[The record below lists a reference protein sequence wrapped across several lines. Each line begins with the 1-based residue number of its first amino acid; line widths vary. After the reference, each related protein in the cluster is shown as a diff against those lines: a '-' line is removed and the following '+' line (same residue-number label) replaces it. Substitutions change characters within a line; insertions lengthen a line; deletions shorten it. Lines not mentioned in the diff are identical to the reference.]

1 MAVEIKN
8 TKYFYPPRPGNGAGT
23 FSDNIVGLQTV
34 EGGGLTQG
42 NFEFTTGVTEKVNRT
57 FNVGAFSEPMSLDMM
72 GIDSLEESRR
82 ILATQFRVYP
92 NYDISQVLNFSMYGS
107 LSERFRVSITK
118 IINYFPASLDVLF
131 NNDDFTTGST
141 AYDIVYDSQN
151 DETYFKVDVSRI
163 NNPFDID
170 YSISAATN
178 LSIREI
184 SVSPYRNLYNTYLD
198 YCVSVDDNIFNILAF
213 VPSET
218 LSLGYIQFYVSG
230 TPFGTTATTYNNDFE
245 IRPNDFIVD
254 KVFQE
259 SFDEVEKFLLNRL
272 VRPEYTA
279 VFQVPQQNEFGQTYT
294 EYKQVTWPKQGRWNL
309 DIRSFLFDNYLE
321 EIQAIAVNLD
331 SFKTNL
337 ISRFLVTDSLK
348 EFDTLGHKVEKIFQ
362 IYGRSFDQIKQFID
376 GLAYMNSVNYN
387 PSNDIPSELLVNLSR
402 TLGWSSNFSPITNE
416 DFLGSVFGNTST
428 PTYPGYARAL
438 TPTELNYAYYR
449 NLILNA
455 SYLFKSKGTR
465 RSIEFL
471 LRLIGAPDS
480 LIEFNE
486 HIYLADQKINLDQFE
501 NQWAQISGGTYVDN
515 VPSYLPGETYK
526 IRGQLYTAF
535 TSTATYQDVSVR
547 LNDYP
552 IDAEGYPKAPANT
565 ETFFFQIGSG
575 WYETTPQHRSP
586 DEVQLTG
593 NVFTGQNYNIQ
604 TQLTPFSYGQTYL
617 NRYRDF
623 PYMNEGF
630 KLQKVVD
637 NNKSWLSDDEKIRV
651 STQGDYNAYYFVDNE
666 KLVLNVKNV
675 DIFLNPAQGILYD
688 VWEQSREYDY
698 PIPESGYTVNYPTVE
713 TFSEQSVMPFTA
725 TFSLFNEPIIT
736 STQTNVDTTY
746 INPEPKKKTFFE
758 FSQTFWENMI
768 NTRNRQYISDG
779 KTGGYPTLQSIFWK
793 YLESEQTVGL
803 PNNKYT
809 YQKLIDYVNGI
820 GPYWTK
826 LVEQMV
832 PASTIWNGGV
842 RLENSILNKQ
852 KFVYRRQ
859 RGCQFIL
866 VPVEPCFIISDIF
879 NYTCNTEHAEFN
891 IYPWFNGDVTVSNF
905 SSILGNRVNNM
916 LAESGLTLNQCY
928 LNSVLSDW
936 YVDLSINEVQ
946 IIKEYF
952 YTGYGITDVPTNA
965 QWRNAL
971 INYLPQLYDYGYTYS
986 LEGNILTITN
996 LTCLTQNIVDTVSL
1010 NVGINININCTE

>member
-1 MAVEIKN
+1 MAVETRN

-72 GIDSLEESRR
+72 GIEDLAESRR
-82 ILATQFRVYP
+82 IMATQFRVYP

-118 IINYFPASLDVLF
+118 IINYFPASLDVMF
-131 NNDDFTTGST
+131 NNDDFTTGNT
-141 AYDIVYDSQN
+141 AYDIVYDAQA
-151 DETYFKVDVSRI
+151 DETYFKVNVDRI

-178 LSIREI
+178 LSVREI

-198 YCVSVDDNIFNILAF
+198 YCVSINDNIFRILSF

-218 LSLGYIQFYVSG
+218 LSSGEIQFYVSG
-230 TPFGTTATTYNNDFE
+230 APFGVSATTINDDFE
-245 IRPNDFIVD
+245 IRPNDYIVD
-254 KVFQE
+254 KVFLE
-259 SFDEVEKFLLNRL
+259 SFDEVEKFLVNRL

-279 VFQVPQQNEFGQTYT
+279 VFQVPQQNEFGQIYT
-294 EYKQVTWPKQGRWNL
+294 EYKQVTWPKQGTWNL
-309 DIRSFLFDNYLE
+309 DIRSFLFDRYLE

-337 ISRFLVTDSLK
+337 ISRFLITDSLK
-348 EFDTLGHKVEKIFQ
+348 EFDTLGQKVEKIFQ
-362 IYGRSFDQIKQFID
+362 IYGRSFDQVKQFID

-387 PSNDIPSELLVNLSR
+387 PSNDIPSELLVNLAR

-416 DFLGSVFGNTST
+416 NFLSSVFGNTST

-480 LIEFNE
+480 LIEYNE
-486 HIYLADQKINLDQFE
+486 HIYLADQRINLDQFYT
-501 NQWAQISGGTYVDN
+501 QWASISGGTYVND
-515 VPSYLPGETYK
+515 VPAYLPGETYK
-526 IRGQLYTAF
+526 IKGQLYTAF
-535 TSTATYQDVSVR
+535 TSTATYQDVAIR
-547 LNDYP
+547 LEDYP
-552 IDAEGYPKAPANT
+552 MDAEGYPNAPANT
-565 ETFFFQIGSG
+565 ETFFFQIGAG
-575 WYETTPQHRSP
+575 WYEVTPQHRSP
-586 DEVQLTG
+586 DQVQLTG
-593 NVFTGQNYNIQ
+593 NVYTGQNYNIQ
-604 TQLTPFSYGQTYL
+604 TQLTPFTYGQTYL
-617 NRYRDF
+617 NRYRNF

-637 NNKSWLSDDEKIRV
+637 NNKSWLSDDDRIRV

-675 DIFLNPAQGILYD
+675 DIFLNPAQGIVYD
-688 VWEQSREYDY
+688 VWNQSVQYDY
-698 PIPESGYTVNYPTVE
+698 PIPESGITVGYPV
-713 TFSEQSVMPFTA
+713 PGG
-725 TFSLFNEPIIT
+725 
-736 STQTNVDTTY
+736 VDWTY

-768 NTRNRQYISDG
+768 NTRNRQYITDG

-793 YLESEQTVGL
+793 YIESEQTVGI

-832 PASTIWNGGV
+832 PATTIWNGGV
-842 RLENSILNKQ
+842 RLENSIFNKQ

-859 RGCQFIL
+859 RGCQFIP
-866 VPVEPCFIISDIF
+866 VPVDPCFIISNIF
-879 NYTCNTEHAEFN
+879 DYTCNTEYADFN

-905 SSILGNRVNNM
+905 SSILVNRVNNM
-916 LAESGLTLNQCY
+916 LAQSGLTINECY
-928 LNSVLSDW
+928 ENSILSDW
-936 YVDLSINEVQ
+936 YVDLTISGEQ
-946 IIKEYF
+946 IIKESF
-952 YTGYGITDVPTNA
+952 YTGYGMSDVPTNS

-971 INYLPQLYDYGYTYS
+971 INYLPQLYNYGYTYY
-986 LEGNILTITN
+986 LNGNTLTITN
-996 LTCLTQNIVDTVSL
+996 LTCLTQNIIDTVSL
-1010 NVGINININCTE
+1010 NVGINININCTQ

>member
-1 MAVEIKN
+1 MFN
-8 TKYFYPPRPGNGAGT
+8 N
-23 FSDNIVGLQTV
+23 D
-34 EGGGLTQG
+34 
-42 NFEFTTGVTEKVNRT
+42 EFTTGN
-57 FNVGAFSEPMSLDMM
+57 
-72 GIDSLEESRR
+72 
-82 ILATQFRVYP
+82 
-92 NYDISQVLNFSMYGS
+92 
-107 LSERFRVSITK
+107 
-118 IINYFPASLDVLF
+118 
-131 NNDDFTTGST
+131 T
-141 AYDIVYDSQN
+141 AYDIVYDTQN
-151 DETYFKVDVSRI
+151 DETYFKVNVDRI

-170 YSISAATN
+170 YSISATTN

-184 SVSPYRNLYNTYLD
+184 TVSPYRNLYNTYLD
-198 YCVSVDDNIFNILAF
+198 YCVSINDDIFKVLAF

-218 LSLGYIQFYVSG
+218 LSSGYIQFYVSG
-230 TPFGTTATTYNNDFE
+230 SPFGVSATTINDDFQ
-245 IRPNDFIVD
+245 IRPNDYIVD

-259 SFDEVEKFLLNRL
+259 SFDEVEKFLVNRL

-279 VFQVPQQNEFGQTYT
+279 VFQVPQQNEYGQTYT
-294 EYKQVTWPKQGRWNL
+294 EYKQVTWPKQGTWNL

-321 EIQAIAVNLD
+321 EIQAISINLD

-337 ISRFLVTDSLK
+337 ISRFLITDSLK
-348 EFDTLGHKVEKIFQ
+348 EFDTLGQKVEKIFQ

-387 PSNDIPSELLVNLSR
+387 PSNDIPSELLVNLAR

-416 DFLGSVFGNTST
+416 DFLSSVFGNTST

-480 LIEFNE
+480 LIEYNE
-486 HIYLADQKINLDQFE
+486 HIYLADQRINLEQF
-501 NQWAQISGGTYVDN
+501 NTQWASISGGTYVND
-515 VPSYLPGETYK
+515 VPSYLPDETYK
-526 IRGQLYTAF
+526 IKGQLYTAF
-535 TSTATYQDVSVR
+535 TSTATYQDVNIR
-547 LNDYP
+547 LEDYP
-552 IDAEGYPKAPANT
+552 IDAEGYPNAPVNT
-565 ETFFFQIGSG
+565 ETFFFQIGAG

-586 DEVQLTG
+586 DQVQLTG
-593 NVFTGQNYNIQ
+593 NVYTGQNYDIQ
-604 TQLTPFSYGQTYL
+604 AQLTPFTYGQTYL

-651 STQGDYNAYYFVDNE
+651 STQGDYNAYYYVDNE

-675 DIFLNPAQGILYD
+675 DIFLNPAQGLVYD
-688 VWEQSREYDY
+688 VWEQSRQYDY
-698 PIPESGYTVNYPTVE
+698 PIPESGLTVGYPV
-713 TFSEQSVMPFTA
+713 PGG
-725 TFSLFNEPIIT
+725 
-736 STQTNVDTTY
+736 VDWTY
-746 INPEPKKKTFFE
+746 VDPQPKKKTFFE

-793 YLESEQTVGL
+793 YIESEQTVGI

-832 PASTIWNGGV
+832 PATTIWNGGV
-842 RLENSILNKQ
+842 RLENSIFNKQ

-859 RGCQFIL
+859 RGCQFIP
-866 VPVEPCFIISDIF
+866 VPVDPCYIISNIF
-879 NYTCNTEHAEFN
+879 DYTCNTEYADFN

-905 SSILGNRVNNM
+905 SSILGNRIDYM
-916 LAESGLTLNQCY
+916 LGQSGLTLNQCY
-928 LNSVLSDW
+928 QNSVISDW
-936 YVDLSINEVQ
+936 YVDLTINGEQ
-946 IIKEYF
+946 IIKESF
-952 YTGYGITDVPTNA
+952 YTGYGISDVPTDS

-971 INYLPQLYDYGYTYS
+971 INYLPQLYNYGYTYY
-986 LEGNILTITN
+986 LNGNTLTITN
-996 LTCLTQNIVDTVSL
+996 LTCLTQNIVDTVLL

>member
-1 MAVEIKN
+1 MAVETKN
-8 TKYFYPPRPGNGAGT
+8 TKFFYPPRPGSGAGT

-57 FNVGAFSEPMSLDMM
+57 FNVGAFSEPMSLDML
-72 GIDSLEESRR
+72 GIDDLLESRR

-107 LSERFRVSITK
+107 LSKRFSVSITK

-131 NNDDFTTGST
+131 NNDEYVTGNT
-141 AYDIVYDSQN
+141 AYDIVYDVPN
-151 DETYFKVDVSRI
+151 DETYFKVNVDRI

-170 YSISAATN
+170 YSISATTN

-184 SVSPYRNLYNTYLD
+184 NVSPYRNLYNTYLD
-198 YCVSVDDNIFNILAF
+198 YCVSINDNIFNLVGFI
-213 VPSET
+213 PSDT
-218 LSLGYIQFYVSG
+218 LSSGFIQFYVSG
-230 TPFGTTATTYNNDFE
+230 SPFGTTATTITDDFQ
-245 IRPNDFIVD
+245 IKPNDFVVD
-254 KVFQE
+254 KTFQE
-259 SFDEVEKFLLNRL
+259 SFDEVEQFLLNRL

-279 VFQVPQQNEFGQTYT
+279 VFQVPQQNEYGQTYT
-294 EYKQVTWPKQGRWNL
+294 EYQQVTWPKQGTWNL
-309 DIRSFLFDNYLE
+309 DIRSFLFDDYLE
-321 EIQAIAVNLD
+321 QIQAIAVNLD

-337 ISRFLVTDSLK
+337 ISRFLITDSLK
-348 EFDTLGHKVEKIFQ
+348 EFDTLGQKVEKVFQ

-387 PSNDIPSELLVNLSR
+387 PSNDIPSELLVNLAR

-416 DFLGSVFGNTST
+416 DFLSSVFGNTST

-465 RSIEFL
+465 RSVEFL

-480 LIEFNE
+480 LIEYNE
-486 HIYLADQKINLDQFE
+486 HIYLADQTINLDQFY
-501 NQWAQISGGTYVDN
+501 NQWAQISGGTYVNN
-515 VPSYLPGETYK
+515 VPSYLPGDTYK

-535 TSTATYQDVSVR
+535 TSNAIYQDVSIT
-547 LNDYP
+547 LEDYP
-552 IDAEGYPKAPANT
+552 MDAEGYPKAPVNT
-565 ETFFFQIGSG
+565 EDYFFQIGAG

-586 DEVQLTG
+586 DEVVITG
-593 NVFTGQNYNIQ
+593 NVYTGQNFDIQ
-604 TQLTPFSYGQTYL
+604 TQLMPFTYGQTYL
-617 NRYRDF
+617 NRFRDF

-630 KLQKVVD
+630 KLQKVID
-637 NNKSWLSDDEKIRV
+637 NNKSWLADDDRIRI

-666 KLVLNVKNV
+666 KLVLNVKNI
-675 DIFLNPAQGILYD
+675 DLFLNPAQGLVYD
-688 VWEQSREYDY
+688 VWEQSRQYDY
-698 PIPESGYTVNYPTVE
+698 PIPESGLTVGYPVPGGVDW
-713 TFSEQSVMPFTA
+713 TF
-725 TFSLFNEPIIT
+725 
-736 STQTNVDTTY
+736 

-793 YLESEQTVGL
+793 YIESEQTVGL

-826 LVEQMV
+826 LVEQMI
-832 PASTIWNGGV
+832 PATTIWNGGV
-842 RLENSILNKQ
+842 RLENSIFNKQ

-859 RGCQFIL
+859 RGCQF
-866 VPVEPCFIISDIF
+866 VPVPVDPCFIISNIF
-879 NYTCNTEHAEFN
+879 DYTCNTEYVDFN
-891 IYPWFNGDVTVSNF
+891 IYPWFNGDLTVSNF
-905 SSILGNRVNNM
+905 NSILSNRVNNM
-916 LAESGLTLNQCY
+916 LSESGLTLNQCY
-928 LNSVLSDW
+928 ENSVLSNW
-936 YVDLSINEVQ
+936 YVDLTINGEE
-946 IIKEYF
+946 IIKEPF
-952 YTGYGITDVPTNA
+952 YIGYGLNDVPTNS

-971 INYLPQLYDYGYTYS
+971 INYLPQLYNYGYTYY
-986 LEGNILTITN
+986 LNGNTLTITN
-996 LTCLTQNIVDTVSL
+996 LSCLTSNLVETVLL
-1010 NVGINININCTE
+1010 NVGINISINCTQ

>member
-8 TKYFYPPRPGNGAGT
+8 TKYFYPPRPGSGAGT

-57 FNVGAFSEPMSLDMM
+57 FNVGAFSEPISLDML
-72 GIDSLEESRR
+72 GIDDLEQSRR

-107 LSERFRVSITK
+107 LSKRFSVSITK
-118 IINYFPASLDVLF
+118 IINYFPASLDVMF
-131 NNDDFTTGST
+131 NNDSFTTGNT
-141 AYDIVYDSQN
+141 AYDIFYDIQN
-151 DETYFKVDVSRI
+151 DETYFKVNVDRI

-170 YSISAATN
+170 YSVSATTN
-178 LSIREI
+178 LTIREI
-184 SVSPYRNLYNTYLD
+184 TVSPYRNLYNTYLD
-198 YCVSVDDNIFNILAF
+198 YCISINDNIYNILSF

-218 LSLGYIQFYVSG
+218 LSLGYLQFYVSG
-230 TPFGTTATTYNNDFE
+230 APFGTSATTINDDYQ
-245 IRPNDFIVD
+245 IRPNDYIVD

-259 SFDEVEKFLLNRL
+259 SFDEVEKFLVNRL

-279 VFQVPQQNEFGQTYT
+279 VFQVPQQNEYGQIYT
-294 EYKQVTWPKQGRWNL
+294 DYQQVTWPKQGPWNL
-309 DIRSFLFDNYLE
+309 DIRSFLFDDYLE
-321 EIQAIAVNLD
+321 QIQAIAVNLD

-337 ISRFLVTDSLK
+337 ISRFLVSDSLK
-348 EFDTLGHKVEKIFQ
+348 EFDTLGRKVEKILQ

-416 DFLGSVFGNTST
+416 DFLSSVFGNTST

-480 LIEFNE
+480 LIEYNE
-486 HIYLADQKINLDQFE
+486 YIYLADQKINLDQFYT
-501 NQWAQISGGTYVDN
+501 QWAQISGGTYVNN

-526 IRGQLYTAF
+526 VKGQLYTAF
-535 TSTATYQDVSVR
+535 TSTATYQNVNI
-547 LNDYP
+547 LLEDYP
-552 IDAEGYPKAPANT
+552 MDAEGYPKAPVNT
-565 ETFFFQIGSG
+565 ETYFFQIGAG

-586 DEVQLTG
+586 DEVQITG
-593 NVFTGQNYNIQ
+593 NVYTGQNYNIQ
-604 TQLTPFSYGQTYL
+604 TQLTPFTYGQTYL

-623 PYMNEGF
+623 PYMTEGF
-630 KLQKVVD
+630 KLEKVVD
-637 NNKSWLSDDEKIRV
+637 NNKSWLSTDDKIRV

-675 DIFLNPAQGILYD
+675 DIFLNPAQGLLYD
-688 VWEQSREYDY
+688 VWVQSRQYDY
-698 PIPESGYTVNYPTVE
+698 PIPESGLTVGYPV
-713 TFSEQSVMPFTA
+713 PGG
-725 TFSLFNEPIIT
+725 
-736 STQTNVDTTY
+736 VDSTY

-758 FSQTFWENMI
+758 FSQTFWENMV
-768 NTRNRQYISDG
+768 NTRNRQYITDG

-793 YLESEQTVGL
+793 YIESEQTVGL

-832 PASTIWNGGV
+832 PATTIWNGGV

-859 RGCQFIL
+859 RGCQFIP
-866 VPVEPCFIISDIF
+866 VPVDPCFIISNIF
-879 NYTCNTEHAEFN
+879 DYTCNTEYADFN
-891 IYPWFNGDVTVSNF
+891 IYPWFNGDVNVSNF
-905 SSILGNRVNNM
+905 SAILVNRVNNM
-916 LAESGLTLNQCY
+916 LAQSGLTLNQCSQ
-928 LNSVLSDW
+928 NSVLSDW
-936 YVDLSINEVQ
+936 YVDLEINGQQ
-946 IIKEYF
+946 IIKDSF
-952 YTGYGITDVPTNA
+952 YTGYGMTDVPTNT

-971 INYLPQLYDYGYTYS
+971 INYLPQLYNYGYTYY
-986 LEGNILTITN
+986 LNGNTLTITN
-996 LTCLTQNIVDTVSL
+996 LSCLTQNIVDTVSL
-1010 NVGINININCTE
+1010 NVGINISINCS

>member
-1 MAVEIKN
+1 MAVDIKD

-72 GIDSLEESRR
+72 GIENLEESRR
-82 ILATQFRVYP
+82 IMATQFRVYP

-107 LSERFRVSITK
+107 LSKRFSVSITK
-118 IINYFPASLDVLF
+118 IINYFPASLDVVF
-131 NNDDFTTGST
+131 NNDDYTTGNT
-141 AYDIVYDSQN
+141 AYDISYDLQN
-151 DETYFKVDVSRI
+151 DETYFKVNVSRI

-170 YSISAATN
+170 YSISATTN
-178 LSIREI
+178 LSVRELE
-184 SVSPYRNLYNTYLD
+184 VSPYRNLYNTYLD
-198 YCVSVDDNIFNILAF
+198 YCVSINDNIFNLLAF

-218 LSLGYIQFYVSG
+218 LSSGYIEFFVSG
-230 TPFGTTATTYNNDFE
+230 APFGTTATISNDDFQ
-245 IRPNDFIVD
+245 IRPNDFIAD

-259 SFDEVEKFLLNRL
+259 AFDEVEKFLLNRL

-294 EYKQVTWPKQGRWNL
+294 EYKQVTWPKQGPWNL
-309 DIRSFLFDNYLE
+309 DIRSFLFDRYLE
-321 EIQAIAVNLD
+321 EIQSIAVNLD

-337 ISRFLVTDSLK
+337 ISRFLITDSLK
-348 EFDTLGHKVEKIFQ
+348 EFDTLGQKVEKIFQ

-402 TLGWSSNFSPITNE
+402 TLGWSSNFSPITND
-416 DFLGSVFGNTST
+416 DFLSSVFGNTST

-465 RSIEFL
+465 RSVEFL
-471 LRLIGAPDS
+471 LRLVGAPDS
-480 LIEFNE
+480 LIEYNE
-486 HIYLADQKINLDQFE
+486 YIYLADQRINLNQFDT
-501 NQWAQISGGTYVDN
+501 QWASISGGTYVND
-515 VPSYLPGETYK
+515 VPAYLPSETFK
-526 IRGQLYTAF
+526 IKGQLYTAF
-535 TSTATYQDVSVR
+535 TSTATYEDVSIN
-547 LNDYP
+547 LIDYP

-586 DEVQLTG
+586 DQVQLTG
-593 NVFTGQNYNIQ
+593 NVFTGQNFNIQ
-604 TQLTPFSYGQTYL
+604 TQLTPFTYGQTYL
-617 NRYRDF
+617 NRYRNF

-637 NNKSWLSDDEKIRV
+637 NNKSWLSDDDKIRV

-688 VWEQSREYDY
+688 VWEQSRQYDY
-698 PIPESGYTVNYPTVE
+698 PIPESGLTVGYPV
-713 TFSEQSVMPFTA
+713 PGG
-725 TFSLFNEPIIT
+725 
-736 STQTNVDTTY
+736 VDSTY

-768 NTRNRQYISDG
+768 NTRNRQYITDG

-793 YLESEQTVGL
+793 YIESEQTVGL

-809 YQKLIDYVNGI
+809 YQKLIDYVDGI

-859 RGCQFIL
+859 RGCQFIP
-866 VPVEPCFIISDIF
+866 VPVEPCFIISNIF
-879 NYTCNTEHAEFN
+879 DYTCDSEYADFN

-905 SSILGNRVNNM
+905 SSILGNRINNM
-916 LAESGLTLNQCY
+916 LAQSGLTLNQCY
-928 LNSVLSDW
+928 ENSVLTDW
-936 YVDLSINEVQ
+936 YVDLTINGEE
-946 IIKEYF
+946 IIKEPF
-952 YTGYGITDVPTNA
+952 YTGYGITDVPTNT

-971 INYLPQLYDYGYTYS
+971 INYLPQLYNYGYTYY
-986 LEGNILTITN
+986 LNGNTLTITN
-996 LTCLTQNIVDTVSL
+996 LTCLTQDMVDTVSL
-1010 NVGINININCTE
+1010 NVGINISINCTE

>member
-42 NFEFTTGVTEKVNRT
+42 NFEFTTGVTEKVNRV

-72 GIDSLEESRR
+72 GIDNLEESRR
-82 ILATQFRVYP
+82 IMATQFRVYP

-107 LSERFRVSITK
+107 LSKRFSVSITR
-118 IINYFPASLDVLF
+118 IINYFPASLDVMF
-131 NNDDFTTGST
+131 NNDDFTTGNT
-141 AYDIVYDSQN
+141 AYDIVYDAQA
-151 DETYFKVDVSRI
+151 DETYFKVNVDRI

-170 YSISAATN
+170 YSISATTN
-178 LSIREI
+178 LSVREI

-198 YCVSVDDNIFNILAF
+198 YCVSINDNIFQILAF

-218 LSLGYIQFYVSG
+218 LSSGEIQFYVSG
-230 TPFGTTATTYNNDFE
+230 APFGVSATTINDDFE
-245 IRPNDFIVD
+245 IRPNDYIVD
-254 KVFQE
+254 KVFLE
-259 SFDEVEKFLLNRL
+259 SFDEVEKFLVNRL

-279 VFQVPQQNEFGQTYT
+279 VFQVPQQNEFGQVYT
-294 EYKQVTWPKQGRWNL
+294 EYKQVTWPKQGTWNL
-309 DIRSFLFDNYLE
+309 DIRSFLFDSYLE
-321 EIQAIAVNLD
+321 EIQAIAINLD

-337 ISRFLVTDSLK
+337 ISRFLITDSLK
-348 EFDTLGHKVEKIFQ
+348 EFDTLGQKVEKIFQ
-362 IYGRSFDQIKQFID
+362 IYGRSFDQVKQFID

-387 PSNDIPSELLVNLSR
+387 PSNDIPSELLVNLAR

-416 DFLGSVFGNTST
+416 DFLSSVFGNTST

-480 LIEFNE
+480 LIEYNE
-486 HIYLADQKINLDQFE
+486 HIYLADQRINLDQFYT
-501 NQWAQISGGTYVDN
+501 QWASISGGTYVND

-526 IRGQLYTAF
+526 VKGQLYTAF
-535 TSTATYQDVSVR
+535 TSTATYQDVAIR
-547 LNDYP
+547 LDDYP
-552 IDAEGYPKAPANT
+552 MDAEGYPNAPANT
-565 ETFFFQIGSG
+565 ETFFFQIGAG
-575 WYETTPQHRSP
+575 WYEVTPQHRSP
-586 DEVQLTG
+586 DQVQLTG
-593 NVFTGQNYNIQ
+593 NVYTGQNYNIQ
-604 TQLTPFSYGQTYL
+604 TQLTPFTYGQTYL

-637 NNKSWLSDDEKIRV
+637 NNKSWLSDDDRIRV

-675 DIFLNPAQGILYD
+675 DIFLNPAQGLVYD
-688 VWEQSREYDY
+688 VWEQSRQYDY
-698 PIPESGYTVNYPTVE
+698 PIPESGLTVGYPV
-713 TFSEQSVMPFTA
+713 PGG
-725 TFSLFNEPIIT
+725 
-736 STQTNVDTTY
+736 VDWTY
-746 INPEPKKKTFFE
+746 VNPEPKKKTFFE

-768 NTRNRQYISDG
+768 NTRNRQYITDG

-793 YLESEQTVGL
+793 YLESEQTVGI

-832 PASTIWNGGV
+832 PATTIWNGGV
-842 RLENSILNKQ
+842 RLENSIFNKQ

-859 RGCQFIL
+859 RGCQFIP
-866 VPVEPCFIISDIF
+866 VPVDPCFIISNIF
-879 NYTCNTEHAEFN
+879 DYTCTTEYADFN

-905 SSILGNRVNNM
+905 SSILVNRVNNM
-916 LAESGLTLNQCY
+916 LAQSGLTLNECSE
-928 LNSVLSDW
+928 NSVLSDW
-936 YVDLSINEVQ
+936 YVDLTINGEQ
-946 IIKEYF
+946 IIKESF
-952 YTGYGITDVPTNA
+952 YTGYGMSDVPTNT

-971 INYLPQLYDYGYTYS
+971 INYLPQLYNYGYTYY
-986 LEGNILTITN
+986 LNGNTLTITD
-996 LTCLTQNIVDTVSL
+996 LACLTQNTVDTVSL
-1010 NVGINININCTE
+1010 DTGINININCTQ

>member
-1 MAVEIKN
+1 
-8 TKYFYPPRPGNGAGT
+8 
-23 FSDNIVGLQTV
+23 
-34 EGGGLTQG
+34 
-42 NFEFTTGVTEKVNRT
+42 
-57 FNVGAFSEPMSLDMM
+57 
-72 GIDSLEESRR
+72 
-82 ILATQFRVYP
+82 
-92 NYDISQVLNFSMYGS
+92 
-107 LSERFRVSITK
+107 
-118 IINYFPASLDVLF
+118 
-131 NNDDFTTGST
+131 
-141 AYDIVYDSQN
+141 
-151 DETYFKVDVSRI
+151 VDRI

-170 YSISAATN
+170 YSISATTN

-184 SVSPYRNLYNTYLD
+184 NVSPYRNLYNTYLD
-198 YCVSVDDNIFNILAF
+198 YCVSINDNIFNLVGFI
-213 VPSET
+213 PSDT
-218 LSLGYIQFYVSG
+218 LSSGFIQFFVSG
-230 TPFGTTATTYNNDFE
+230 SPFGTTATTITDDFQ
-245 IRPNDFIVD
+245 IRPNDFVVD
-254 KVFQE
+254 KTFQE
-259 SFDEVEKFLLNRL
+259 SFDEIEQFLLNRL

-279 VFQVPQQNEFGQTYT
+279 VFQVPQQNEYGQTYT
-294 EYKQVTWPKQGRWNL
+294 EYQQVTWPKQGTWNL

-321 EIQAIAVNLD
+321 QIQAIAVNLD

-337 ISRFLVTDSLK
+337 ISRFLITDSLK
-348 EFDTLGHKVEKIFQ
+348 EFDTLGQKVEKVFQ

-387 PSNDIPSELLVNLSR
+387 PSNDIPSELLVNLAR

-416 DFLGSVFGNTST
+416 DFLSSVFGNTST

-465 RSIEFL
+465 RSVEFL

-480 LIEFNE
+480 LIEYNE
-486 HIYLADQKINLDQFE
+486 HIYLADQRINLDQFY

-515 VPSYLPGETYK
+515 VPSYLPGDTYK

-535 TSTATYQDVSVR
+535 TSTATYQDVSIR
-547 LNDYP
+547 LEDYP
-552 IDAEGYPKAPANT
+552 MDAEGYPKAPVNT
-565 ETFFFQIGSG
+565 ETYFFQIGSG

-586 DEVQLTG
+586 DEVVITG
-593 NVFTGQNYNIQ
+593 NVYTGQNFDIQ
-604 TQLTPFSYGQTYL
+604 TQLMPFTYGQTYL

-637 NNKSWLSDDEKIRV
+637 NNKSWLADDDRIRI

-675 DIFLNPAQGILYD
+675 DLFLNPAQGLVYD
-688 VWEQSREYDY
+688 VWEQSRQYDY
-698 PIPESGYTVNYPTVE
+698 PIPESGLTVGYPVPGGVDW
-713 TFSEQSVMPFTA
+713 TF
-725 TFSLFNEPIIT
+725 
-736 STQTNVDTTY
+736 

-793 YLESEQTVGL
+793 YIESEQTVGL

-826 LVEQMV
+826 LVEQMI
-832 PASTIWNGGV
+832 PATTIWNGGV
-842 RLENSILNKQ
+842 RLENSIFNKQ

-859 RGCQFIL
+859 RGCQF
-866 VPVEPCFIISDIF
+866 VPVPVDPCFIISNIF
-879 NYTCNTEHAEFN
+879 DYTCNTEYVDFN
-891 IYPWFNGDVTVSNF
+891 IYPWFNGDLTVSNF
-905 SSILGNRVNNM
+905 NSILSNRVNNM
-916 LAESGLTLNQCY
+916 LSESGLTLNQCY
-928 LNSVLSDW
+928 ENSVLSNW
-936 YVDLSINEVQ
+936 YVDLTINGEQ
-946 IIKEYF
+946 IIKEPF
-952 YTGYGITDVPTNA
+952 YVGYGLNDVPTNS

-971 INYLPQLYDYGYTYS
+971 INYLPQLYNYGYTYY
-986 LEGNILTITN
+986 LNGNTLTITN
-996 LTCLTQNIVDTVSL
+996 LSCLTSNLVETVLL
-1010 NVGINININCTE
+1010 NVGINISINCTQ

>member
-1 MAVEIKN
+1 MAVETKN
-8 TKYFYPPRPGNGAGT
+8 TKFFYPPRPGSGAGT

-57 FNVGAFSEPMSLDMM
+57 FNVGAFSEPMSLDML
-72 GIDSLEESRR
+72 GIDDLLESRR

-107 LSERFRVSITK
+107 LSKRFSVSITK

-131 NNDDFTTGST
+131 NNDEYVTGNT
-141 AYDIVYDSQN
+141 AYDIVYDVPN
-151 DETYFKVDVSRI
+151 DETYFKVNVDRI

-170 YSISAATN
+170 YSISATTN

-184 SVSPYRNLYNTYLD
+184 NVSPYRNLYNTYLD
-198 YCVSVDDNIFNILAF
+198 YCVSINDNIFNLVGFI
-213 VPSET
+213 PSDT
-218 LSLGYIQFYVSG
+218 LSSGFIQFFVSG
-230 TPFGTTATTYNNDFE
+230 SPFGTTATTITDDFQ
-245 IRPNDFIVD
+245 IRPNDFVVD
-254 KVFQE
+254 KTFQE
-259 SFDEVEKFLLNRL
+259 SFDEIEQFLLNRL

-279 VFQVPQQNEFGQTYT
+279 VFQVPQQNEYGQTYT
-294 EYKQVTWPKQGRWNL
+294 EYQQVTWPKQGTWNL

-321 EIQAIAVNLD
+321 QIQAIAVNLD

-337 ISRFLVTDSLK
+337 ISRFLITDSLK
-348 EFDTLGHKVEKIFQ
+348 EFDTLGQKVEKVFQ

-387 PSNDIPSELLVNLSR
+387 PSNDIPSELLVNLAR

-416 DFLGSVFGNTST
+416 DFLSSVFGNTST

-465 RSIEFL
+465 RSVEFL

-480 LIEFNE
+480 LIEYNE
-486 HIYLADQKINLDQFE
+486 HIYLADQTINLDQFY
-501 NQWAQISGGTYVDN
+501 NQWAQISGGTYVNN
-515 VPSYLPGETYK
+515 VPSYLPGDTYK

-535 TSTATYQDVSVR
+535 TSNAIYQDVSIR
-547 LNDYP
+547 LEDYP
-552 IDAEGYPKAPANT
+552 MDAEGYPKAPVNT
-565 ETFFFQIGSG
+565 EDYFFQIGAG

-586 DEVQLTG
+586 DEVVITG
-593 NVFTGQNYNIQ
+593 NVYTGQNFDIQ
-604 TQLTPFSYGQTYL
+604 TQLMPFTYGQTYL
-617 NRYRDF
+617 NRFRDF

-637 NNKSWLSDDEKIRV
+637 NNKSWLADDDRIRI

-666 KLVLNVKNV
+666 KLVLNVKNI
-675 DIFLNPAQGILYD
+675 DLFLNPAQGLVYD
-688 VWEQSREYDY
+688 VWEQSRQYDY
-698 PIPESGYTVNYPTVE
+698 PIPESGLTVGYPVPGGVDW
-713 TFSEQSVMPFTA
+713 TF
-725 TFSLFNEPIIT
+725 
-736 STQTNVDTTY
+736 

-793 YLESEQTVGL
+793 YIESEQTVGL

-826 LVEQMV
+826 LVEQMI
-832 PASTIWNGGV
+832 PATTIWNGGV
-842 RLENSILNKQ
+842 RLENSIFNKQ

-859 RGCQFIL
+859 RGCQF
-866 VPVEPCFIISDIF
+866 VPVPVDPCFIISNIF
-879 NYTCNTEHAEFN
+879 DYTCNTEYVDFN
-891 IYPWFNGDVTVSNF
+891 IYPWFNGDLTVSNF
-905 SSILGNRVNNM
+905 NSILSNRVNNM
-916 LAESGLTLNQCY
+916 LSESGLTLNQCY
-928 LNSVLSDW
+928 ENSVLSNW
-936 YVDLSINEVQ
+936 YVDLTINGEE
-946 IIKEYF
+946 IIKEPF
-952 YTGYGITDVPTNA
+952 YIGYGLNDVPTNS

-971 INYLPQLYDYGYTYS
+971 INYLPQLYNYGYTYY
-986 LEGNILTITN
+986 LNGNTLTITN
-996 LTCLTQNIVDTVSL
+996 LSCLTSNLVETVLL
-1010 NVGINININCTE
+1010 NVGINISINCTQ

>member
-1 MAVEIKN
+1 
-8 TKYFYPPRPGNGAGT
+8 
-23 FSDNIVGLQTV
+23 
-34 EGGGLTQG
+34 
-42 NFEFTTGVTEKVNRT
+42 
-57 FNVGAFSEPMSLDMM
+57 MM
-72 GIDSLEESRR
+72 GIDSLDESRR

-107 LSERFRVSITK
+107 LSKRFSVSITR
-118 IINYFPASLDVLF
+118 IINYFPASLDIMF
-131 NNDDFTTGST
+131 NNDDYTTGNT
-141 AYDIVYDSQN
+141 AYDIAYDAQN
-151 DETYFKVDVSRI
+151 DETYFKVNVDRI

-170 YSISAATN
+170 YSVSAATN

-184 SVSPYRNLYNTYLD
+184 TVSPYRNLYNTYLD
-198 YCVSVDDNIFNILAF
+198 YCISINDDIFKVVAF
-213 VPSET
+213 TPSET
-218 LSLGYIQFYVSG
+218 LSSGYIQFYVSG
-230 TPFGTTATTYNNDFE
+230 APFGTTATTINDDYQ
-245 IRPNDFIVD
+245 IRPNDYIVD

-259 SFDEVEKFLLNRL
+259 SFDEVEKFLVNRL

-279 VFQVPQQNEFGQTYT
+279 VFQVPQQNEYGQTYT
-294 EYKQVTWPKQGRWNL
+294 EYKQVTWPKQGNWNL
-309 DIRSFLFDNYLE
+309 DIRSFLFDRYLE
-321 EIQAIAVNLD
+321 EIQSIAVNLD

-337 ISRFLVTDSLK
+337 ISRFLITDSLK
-348 EFDTLGHKVEKIFQ
+348 EFDTLGQKVEKIFQ

-402 TLGWSSNFSPITNE
+402 TLGWSSNFSPITND
-416 DFLGSVFGNTST
+416 DFLSSVFGNTST

-480 LIEFNE
+480 LIEYNE
-486 HIYLADQKINLDQFE
+486 HIYLADQRINLDQFYT
-501 NQWAQISGGTYVDN
+501 QWAQISGGTYVND
-515 VPSYLPGETYK
+515 VPDYLPNETFK
-526 IRGQLYTAF
+526 IKGQLYTAF
-535 TSTATYQDVSVR
+535 TSTATYQDVNIN
-547 LNDYP
+547 LTDYP
-552 IDAEGYPKAPANT
+552 MDAEGYPNAPANT
-565 ETFFFQIGSG
+565 ETFFFQIGAG
-575 WYETTPQHRSP
+575 WYEVTPQHRSP
-586 DEVQLTG
+586 DQVQLTG
-593 NVFTGQNYNIQ
+593 SVYTGQNYNIQ
-604 TQLTPFSYGQTYL
+604 TQLVPFTYGQTYL

-637 NNKSWLSDDEKIRV
+637 NNKSWLSDDDKIRV
-651 STQGDYNAYYFVDNE
+651 STQADYNAYYFVDNE

-675 DIFLNPAQGILYD
+675 DIFLNPGQGLVYD
-688 VWEQSREYDY
+688 VWTQSRQYDY
-698 PIPESGYTVNYPTVE
+698 PIPESGLTVGYPV
-713 TFSEQSVMPFTA
+713 PGG
-725 TFSLFNEPIIT
+725 
-736 STQTNVDTTY
+736 VDWTY
-746 INPEPKKKTFFE
+746 VNPEPKKKTFFE

-793 YLESEQTVGL
+793 YIESEQTVGL

-832 PASTIWNGGV
+832 PATTIWNGGV
-842 RLENSILNKQ
+842 RLENSVLNKQ

-866 VPVEPCFIISDIF
+866 VPVEPCYIISNIF
-879 NYTCNTEHAEFN
+879 DYTCNTEYADFN
-891 IYPWFNGDVTVSNF
+891 IYPWFNGDVAVSNF
-905 SSILGNRVNNM
+905 SSILVNRVNNM
-916 LAESGLTLNQCY
+916 LAQSGLTLNQCY
-928 LNSVLSDW
+928 QNSVLSDW
-936 YVDLSINEVQ
+936 YVDLTINGEQ
-946 IIKEYF
+946 IIKDSF
-952 YTGYGITDVPTNA
+952 YTGYGMSDVPTNT

-971 INYLPQLYDYGYTYS
+971 INYLPQLYNYGYTYY
-986 LEGNILTITN
+986 LNGNTLTITN
-996 LTCLTQNIVDTVSL
+996 LACLTQNIVDTVSL
-1010 NVGINININCTE
+1010 NVGINISINCTQ

>member
-1 MAVEIKN
+1 MAVDIKD

-82 ILATQFRVYP
+82 IMATQFRVYP

-107 LSERFRVSITK
+107 LSKRFSVSITR
-118 IINYFPASLDVLF
+118 IINYFPASLDVMF
-131 NNDDFTTGST
+131 NNDDYTTGNT

-151 DETYFKVDVSRI
+151 DETYFKVNVDRI
-163 NNPFDID
+163 NNPLDID

-184 SVSPYRNLYNTYLD
+184 EVSPYRNLYNTYLD
-198 YCVSVDDNIFNILAF
+198 YCVSINDNIFEVLSF
-213 VPSET
+213 TPSET
-218 LSLGYIQFYVSG
+218 LSSGYIQFYVSG
-230 TPFGTTATTYNNDFE
+230 APFGITATTINDDFQ

-259 SFDEVEKFLLNRL
+259 SFDEIEKFLVNRL

-294 EYKQVTWPKQGRWNL
+294 EYQQVTWPKQGPWNL
-309 DIRSFLFDNYLE
+309 DIRSFLFDRYLE
-321 EIQAIAVNLD
+321 QIQAIAVNLD

-337 ISRFLVTDSLK
+337 ISRFLITDSLK
-348 EFDTLGHKVEKIFQ
+348 EFDTLGQKVEKIFQ

-387 PSNDIPSELLVNLSR
+387 PSNDIPSELLVNLAR
-402 TLGWSSNFSPITNE
+402 TLGWSSNFSPITND
-416 DFLGSVFGNTST
+416 DFLSSVFGNTST

-480 LIEFNE
+480 LIEYNE
-486 HIYLADQKINLDQFE
+486 HIYLADQRINLDQFE
-501 NQWAQISGGTYVDN
+501 TQWASISGGTYANN

-526 IRGQLYTAF
+526 IKGQLYTAF
-535 TSTATYQDVSVR
+535 TSTATYQDVSIR
-547 LNDYP
+547 LEDYP
-552 IDAEGYPKAPANT
+552 MDALGYPKAPANT
-565 ETFFFQIGSG
+565 ETFFFQIGAG

-586 DEVQLTG
+586 DQVQLTG
-593 NVFTGQNYNIQ
+593 NVFTGQNYSIQ
-604 TQLTPFSYGQTYL
+604 TQLTPFTYGQTYL

-637 NNKSWLSDDEKIRV
+637 NNKSWLSDDDRIRV
-651 STQGDYNAYYFVDNE
+651 STQGDYNAYYYVDNE

-675 DIFLNPAQGILYD
+675 DIFLNPAQGIVYD
-688 VWEQSREYDY
+688 VWNQSVQYDY
-698 PIPESGYTVNYPTVE
+698 PIPETGLTVNYPVPGG
-713 TFSEQSVMPFTA
+713 VD
-725 TFSLFNEPIIT
+725 
-736 STQTNVDTTY
+736 STYV
-746 INPEPKKKTFFE
+746 NPEPKKKTFFE

-768 NTRNRQYISDG
+768 NTRNRQYITDG

-793 YLESEQTVGL
+793 YIESEQTVGI

-832 PASTIWNGGV
+832 PATTIWNGGV
-842 RLENSILNKQ
+842 RLENSIFNKQ

-859 RGCQFIL
+859 RGCQF
-866 VPVEPCFIISDIF
+866 VPVPVDPCYIISNIF
-879 NYTCNTEHAEFN
+879 DYTCTTEYADFN

-905 SSILGNRVNNM
+905 SSILGNRIDNM
-916 LAESGLTLNQCY
+916 LAQSGLTLNQCY
-928 LNSVLSDW
+928 ENSVLTDW
-936 YVDLSINEVQ
+936 YVDLTINGEV
-946 IIKEYF
+946 IIKESF
-952 YTGYGITDVPTNA
+952 YTGYGISDVPTNT

-971 INYLPQLYDYGYTYS
+971 INYLPELYNYGYTYY
-986 LEGNILTITN
+986 LNGNTLTITN
-996 LTCLTQNIVDTVSL
+996 LACLTQNIVDTVLL
-1010 NVGINININCTE
+1010 NVGINISINCTQ

>member
-42 NFEFTTGVTEKVNRT
+42 NFEFTTGVTEKVNRV

-72 GIDSLEESRR
+72 GIDNLEESRR
-82 ILATQFRVYP
+82 IMATQFRVYP

-107 LSERFRVSITK
+107 LSERFRVSITR
-118 IINYFPASLDVLF
+118 IINYFPASLDVMF
-131 NNDDFTTGST
+131 NNDDFTTGNT
-141 AYDIVYDSQN
+141 AYDIVYDAQA
-151 DETYFKVDVSRI
+151 DETYFKVNVDRI

-170 YSISAATN
+170 YSISATTN
-178 LSIREI
+178 LSVREI

-198 YCVSVDDNIFNILAF
+198 YCVSINDNIFQILAF

-218 LSLGYIQFYVSG
+218 LSSGEIQFYVSG
-230 TPFGTTATTYNNDFE
+230 APFGVSATTINDDFE
-245 IRPNDFIVD
+245 IRPNDYIVD
-254 KVFQE
+254 KVFLE
-259 SFDEVEKFLLNRL
+259 SFDEVEKFLVNRL

-279 VFQVPQQNEFGQTYT
+279 VFQVPQQNEFGQVYT
-294 EYKQVTWPKQGRWNL
+294 EYKQVTWPKQGTWNL
-309 DIRSFLFDNYLE
+309 DIRSFLFDSYLE
-321 EIQAIAVNLD
+321 EIQAIAINLD

-337 ISRFLVTDSLK
+337 ISRFLITDSLK
-348 EFDTLGHKVEKIFQ
+348 EFDTLGQKVEKIFQ
-362 IYGRSFDQIKQFID
+362 IYGRSFDQVKQFID

-387 PSNDIPSELLVNLSR
+387 PSNDIPSELLVNLAR

-416 DFLGSVFGNTST
+416 DFLSSVFGNTST

-480 LIEFNE
+480 LIEYNE
-486 HIYLADQKINLDQFE
+486 HIYLADQRINLDQFYT
-501 NQWAQISGGTYVDN
+501 QWASISGGTYVND

-526 IRGQLYTAF
+526 VKGQLYTAF
-535 TSTATYQDVSVR
+535 TSTATYQDVAIR
-547 LNDYP
+547 LDDYP
-552 IDAEGYPKAPANT
+552 MDAEGYPNAPANT
-565 ETFFFQIGSG
+565 ETFFFQIGAG
-575 WYETTPQHRSP
+575 WYEVTPQHRSP
-586 DEVQLTG
+586 DQVQLTG
-593 NVFTGQNYNIQ
+593 NVYTGQNYNIQ
-604 TQLTPFSYGQTYL
+604 TQLTPFTYGQTYL

-637 NNKSWLSDDEKIRV
+637 NNKSWLSDDDRIRV

-675 DIFLNPAQGILYD
+675 DIFLNPAQGIVYD
-688 VWEQSREYDY
+688 VWNQSVQYDY
-698 PIPESGYTVNYPTVE
+698 PIPESGLTVGYPV
-713 TFSEQSVMPFTA
+713 PGG
-725 TFSLFNEPIIT
+725 
-736 STQTNVDTTY
+736 VDWTY
-746 INPEPKKKTFFE
+746 VNPEPKKKTFFE

-768 NTRNRQYISDG
+768 NTRNRQYITDG

-793 YLESEQTVGL
+793 YIESEQTVGI

-832 PASTIWNGGV
+832 PATTIWNGGV
-842 RLENSILNKQ
+842 RLENSIFNKQ

-859 RGCQFIL
+859 RGCQFIP
-866 VPVEPCFIISDIF
+866 VPVDPCFIISNIF
-879 NYTCNTEHAEFN
+879 DYTCTTEYADFN

-905 SSILGNRVNNM
+905 SSILVNRVNNM
-916 LAESGLTLNQCY
+916 LAQSGLTLNECSQ
-928 LNSVLSDW
+928 NSVLSDW
-936 YVDLSINEVQ
+936 YVDLTINGEQ
-946 IIKEYF
+946 IIKESF
-952 YTGYGITDVPTNA
+952 YTGYGMSDVPTNT

-971 INYLPQLYDYGYTYS
+971 INYLPQLYNYGYTYY
-986 LEGNILTITN
+986 LNGNTLTITD
-996 LTCLTQNIVDTVSL
+996 LTCLTQNTVDTVSL
-1010 NVGINININCTE
+1010 DTGINININCTQ